1 MTSMNVRRKAENS
14 TNKILKISLF
24 NQLTHNYECSED
36 TLGKVAGI
44 TFVLGLLGKIR
55 NDS

>member
-1 MTSMNVRRKAENS
+1 MTSMKEIRKAENF
-14 TNKILKISLF
+14 TNVILKICLF